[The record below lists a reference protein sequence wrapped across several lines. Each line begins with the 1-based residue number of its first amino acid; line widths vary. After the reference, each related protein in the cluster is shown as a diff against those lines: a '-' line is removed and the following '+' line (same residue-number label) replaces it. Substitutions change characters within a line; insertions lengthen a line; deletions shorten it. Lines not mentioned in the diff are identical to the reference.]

1 MKKPLSIV
9 ITAAAILS
17 VSLCAAA
24 IFSGNRGHIPDKD
37 KVLAAVGEVSITEED
52 VSLIQDC
59 DALVNSLLGVRGS
72 GTSERE
78 ALERAISQEV
88 KREMIREKGLSLSE
102 AEKEEIKNTVLADAK
117 TAEYLLANGS
127 EQEKEMAQKNADIIQ
142 AFLQVYQV
150 SMEEYNEMCVDASIF
165 AVESARLVSQ
175 EFGGDEA
182 ALEAYIKNHYKE
194 YCVTVNQ

>member
-1 MKKPLSIV
+1 MKKFMSIIAIIALSATLCTV
-9 ITAAAILS
+9 S
-17 VSLCAAA
+17 VL
-24 IFSGNRGHIPDKD
+24 GKNYEPEKD
-37 KVLAAVGEVSITEED
+37 KTLATVGEVLITEED

-59 DALVNSLLGVRGS
+59 DALINSLLGVRSS

-78 ALERAISQEV
+78 ALERAISEKV
-88 KREMIREKGLSLSE
+88 KREMIREKGLSL
-102 AEKEEIKNTVLADAK
+102 KEEIRNTVLADVK

-127 EQEKEMAQKNADIIQ
+127 EQEKEMAQKNEDIIQ

-150 SMEEYNEMCVDASIF
+150 SKEEYNEMCVDASIF

-182 ALEAYIKNHYKE
+182 ALEAYIKDHYE
-194 YCVTVNQ
+194 QYCVTVNQ

>member
-1 MKKPLSIV
+1 MKKFMSIIAIIALSATLCTV
-9 ITAAAILS
+9 S
-17 VSLCAAA
+17 VL
-24 IFSGNRGHIPDKD
+24 GKNYEPEKD
-37 KVLAAVGEVSITEED
+37 KTLATVGEVLITEED

-59 DALVNSLLGVRGS
+59 DALINSLLGVRSS

-78 ALERAISQEV
+78 ALERAISEKV
-88 KREMIREKGLSLSE
+88 KREMIREKGLSLSD
-102 AEKEEIKNTVLADAK
+102 AEKEEIRNTVLADVK

-127 EQEKEMAQKNADIIQ
+127 EQEKEMAQKNEDIIQ

-150 SMEEYNEMCVDASIF
+150 SKEEYNEMCVDASIF

-182 ALEAYIKNHYKE
+182 ALEAYIKDHYE
-194 YCVTVNQ
+194 QYCVTFNQ

>member
-1 MKKPLSIV
+1 MKKFMSIIAIIALSAPLCTV
-9 ITAAAILS
+9 S
-17 VSLCAAA
+17 VL
-24 IFSGNRGHIPDKD
+24 GKNYEPEKD
-37 KVLAAVGEVSITEED
+37 KTLATVGEVLITEED

-59 DALVNSLLGVRGS
+59 DALINSLLGVRSS

-78 ALERAISQEV
+78 ALERAISEKV
-88 KREMIREKGLSLSE
+88 KREMIREKGLSLSD
-102 AEKEEIKNTVLADAK
+102 AEKEEIRNTVLADVK

-127 EQEKEMAQKNADIIQ
+127 EQEKEMAQKNEDIIQ

-150 SMEEYNEMCVDASIF
+150 SKEEYNEMCVDASIF

-182 ALEAYIKNHYKE
+182 ALEAYIKDHYE
-194 YCVTVNQ
+194 QYCVTVNQ